1 MSVGPPRSS
10 PCFFELTTSVHWA
23 SPHTYSPCRCLLPP
37 AFGAF
42 RLCSSFAQKQTIP
55 QDRARMGV
63 LRVLVFLLVVVTMI
77 SPADPE
83 AVTNKRKRVIRDA
96 FKLERDSIS
105 TVHHRLKSRR
115 SKEIASDEAIA
126 EARRKEQVKL
136 YTQLRRIPDLG
147 SRRGGL
153 MTMGSFT
160 MVHTRN
166 LGGNQ
171 R

>member
-1 MSVGPPRSS
+1 
-10 PCFFELTTSVHWA
+10 
-23 SPHTYSPCRCLLPP
+23 
-37 AFGAF
+37 
-42 RLCSSFAQKQTIP
+42 
-55 QDRARMGV
+55 MGV

-83 AVTNKRKRVIRDA
+83 AVINKRKRVIRDA

-136 YTQLRRIPDLG
+136 YTQLLTASGAPLLGTRRA
-147 SRRGGL
+147 GL
-153 MTMGSFT
+153 MTLGSFT